1 MDFHSCTYLNKYIK
15 RQNAS
20 AVCLISTST
29 GTKAHKIISVFF
41 FFSFFFYNYL
51 QGEEKKKGNQHQGNK
66 TLLKSDNEKEIGLN
80 T

>member
-41 FFSFFFYNYL
+41 IFFFSTTTYR
-51 QGEEKKKGNQHQGNK
+51 GKKKKGNQHQGNK

>member
-1 MDFHSCTYLNKYIK
+1 M
-15 RQNAS
+15 NAS
-20 AVCLISTST
+20 AVCLISTTT

-41 FFSFFFYNYL
+41 LFFVFSATTY
-51 QGEEKKKGNQHQGNK
+51 GGKKKGNQHQGNK

>member
-41 FFSFFFYNYL
+41 FFLFFFTTTYR
-51 QGEEKKKGNQHQGNK
+51 GKKKKGNQHQGNK